1 MTDLSDLSKHV
12 VDIFKSTVEYNDYK
26 NLLEKMKENG
36 DIYERVKEFR
46 RKNFLIQQSDSGD
59 YVDLMDALTNEYE
72 DVISQELV
80 SDFMEAEAAFC
91 KLIQDFNANVTEE
104 LEFDI

>member
-1 MTDLSDLSKHV
+1 MTDLTALSKHV
-12 VDIFKSTVEYNDYK
+12 VDIFKSTVEYSDYK

-36 DIYERVKEFR
+36 EVYERVKEFR
-46 RKNFLIQQSDSGD
+46 RKNFLLQQSDSGD
-59 YVDLMDALTNEYE
+59 YIDLLDALTNEYE
-72 DVISQELV
+72 DVINLEV
-80 SDFMEAEAAFC
+80 VNDFIEAEAAFC

>member
-1 MTDLSDLSKHV
+1 MTDLTDLSKHV

-26 NLLEKMKENG
+26 NLLDKMKENG
-36 DIYERVKEFR
+36 EIYERVKEFR

-59 YVDLMDALTNEYE
+59 YIDLMDALTNEYE
-72 DVISQELV
+72 DVISLELV
-80 SDFMEAEAAFC
+80 NDFIEAEAAFC
-91 KLIQDFNANVTEE
+91 KLVQDFNANVTEE